1 MGLGR
6 FAVVYHGLRE
16 NPHGLGPH
24 ARRGDLRSS
33 VPFKKTGL
41 RFISR
46 TLTSPSHCAIL
57 IPSYTES
64 GEMMAYTL
72 AGIGM
77 LLLPLGL
84 TIAGIGY
91 FIQGNIIGGGI
102 FSWLGLPGLALV
114 LVLFAFLGPF

>member
-1 MGLGR
+1 
-6 FAVVYHGLRE
+6 
-16 NPHGLGPH
+16 
-24 ARRGDLRSS
+24 
-33 VPFKKTGL
+33 
-41 RFISR
+41 
-46 TLTSPSHCAIL
+46 
-57 IPSYTES
+57 
-64 GEMMAYTL
+64 MMAYTL